1 MGAYVVCYLLFGAV
15 LAITWVTRSASWPLG
30 TQGLANRES
39 VALPRSETQSDA
51 AVRVVEVESKV
62 DPNTANW
69 AELASLPGIG
79 EVLAKR
85 IVEHRQGKAAAPNEP
100 TFRRPE
106 DLEAVRGI
114 GPKTVAKLA
123 KHLKFPEAATAPGS

>member
-1 MGAYVVCYLLFGAV
+1 MEVGQKGSVSTTSL
-15 LAITWVTRSASWPLG
+15 
-30 TQGLANRES
+30 LANPGTLPA
-39 VALPRSETQSDA
+39 VASAQ
-51 AVRVVEVESKV
+51 VESKI
-62 DPNTANW
+62 DPNAAAW

-85 IVEHRQGKAAAPNEP
+85 IVEYRQGKAGGPNKVV
-100 TFRRPE
+100 FRQPE

-123 KHLKFPEAATAPGS
+123 KHLKFPQPATAPGR

>member
-1 MGAYVVCYLLFGAV
+1 VISLLSVPG
-15 LAITWVTRSASWPLG
+15 SAPAAGPL
-30 TQGLANRES
+30 EI
-39 VALPRSETQSDA
+39 
-51 AVRVVEVESKV
+51 ESKI

-85 IVEHRQGKAAAPNEP
+85 IVEYRQAQPGKASKAV
-100 TFRRPE
+100 FRRPE

-123 KHLKFPEAATAPGS
+123 KHLKFPETATAPGP

>member
-15 LAITWVTRSASWPLG
+15 LAVNWVTRVAPWPLE

-39 VALPRSETQSDA
+39 VALPRSETQASV

-85 IVEHRQGKAAAPNEP
+85 IVDFRQGKAAAPNEP
-100 TFRRPE
+100 IFRRPE

-123 KHLKFPEAATAPGS
+123 KHLKFPEAATAPGP